1 MASKLRCHP
10 ASPWQA
16 GVQGRMG
23 MLQDG
28 PRLICV
34 LRQPCPLHCPPL
46 SIGRGQDW
54 PGDQRGKRAGGKRS
68 CGQRRRLRFEALAS
82 SSQYHAPSRHPLSL
96 CLSFPLCKRQKP
108 IGPPLPEEADRGWQS
123 PTTQASPR
131 ATGRLP
137 RTSSPTARG
146 CTFDKRHQE
155 INHPGRARPRPLT
168 FQLNTSL

>member
-10 ASPWQA
+10 ASPRQA
-16 GVQGRMG
+16 GVQGGMG
-23 MLQDG
+23 VLQDG

-108 IGPPLPEEADRGWQS
+108 IGPPP
-123 PTTQASPR
+123 
-131 ATGRLP
+131 GRSGQGLAV
-137 RTSSPTARG
+137 S
-146 CTFDKRHQE
+146 H
-155 INHPGRARPRPLT
+155 HPGLPQGHRQTPPHLLPHRPWLQ
-168 FQLNTSL
+168 F